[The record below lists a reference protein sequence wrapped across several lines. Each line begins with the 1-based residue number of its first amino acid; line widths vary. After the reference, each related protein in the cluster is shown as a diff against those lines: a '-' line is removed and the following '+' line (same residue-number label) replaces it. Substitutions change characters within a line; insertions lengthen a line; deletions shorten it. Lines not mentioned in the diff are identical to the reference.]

1 MNFKKFIIKC
11 CLIGAIF
18 FTMILLIYIAIM
30 QKKTIK
36 KQELALL
43 TIEIAFDNADYDS
56 IVTKYDFMDKR
67 KAVYIESLC
76 KQCKVDSD
84 RAFAHLMQENPSFD
98 EFAINRDN
106 ANGSVDVGLFQLN
119 DKYLWT
125 DFVPRYWVEG
135 VEFDPFNWKHNAY
148 IAIHHMAWLQEK
160 LKVEDDIIMAYNCGK
175 TAVLNDKIP
184 TYTKEDYLV
193 KVKNN
198 LNMLRNYNSIEG

>member
-1 MNFKKFIIKC
+1 
-11 CLIGAIF
+11 
-18 FTMILLIYIAIM
+18 M

>member
-1 MNFKKFIIKC
+1 MNFKKLIVKC
-11 CLIGAIF
+11 CLMGAIF
-18 FTMILLIYIAIM
+18 FTVILLIYIAVM

-43 TIEIAFDNADYDS
+43 TIEMTFDNDDYDS

-98 EFAINRDN
+98 EFAVNRDN
-106 ANGSVDVGLFQLN
+106 TNRSVDLGLFMLN

-125 DFVPRYWVEG
+125 DFVPRYWIEG

-148 IAIHHMAWLQEK
+148 IAIQHMAWLQEN
-160 LKVEDDIIMAYNCGK
+160 LKVEDDIIMAYNCGLN
-175 TAVLNDKIP
+175 AVINDRVP
-184 TYTKEDYLV
+184 TSTREDYLV

-198 LNMLRNYNSIEG
+198 LNMLRNYKG